1 MKIKDLADK
10 LNLKVLTPYDED
22 KNVTGCYSG
31 DLLSWVMSRAKE
43 GDVWLTVMGN
53 VNAVAVAV
61 LIIMAFRKHDRANLF
76 VNRVA
81 AMEAAAA
88 EEAEEAEE
96 VYEAEEAEE
105 AEAEMEAE
113 AAAEAEETE
122 EPEAEAEDEAVFEDS
137 EE

>member
-61 LIIMAFRKHDRANLF
+61 LTECACIVLTENASLDEQAKQK
-76 VNRVA
+76 
-81 AMEAAAA
+81 
-88 EEAEEAEE
+88 
-96 VYEAEEAEE
+96 
-105 AEAEMEAE
+105 AEMQGVCFLQSEKNAYE
-113 AAAEAEETE
+113 L
-122 EPEAEAEDEAVFEDS
+122 AVEIS
-137 EE
+137 GII